1 MTENSDNKK
10 IARARIDRG
19 LCIGAA
25 TCMAV
30 MPESFELDGE
40 DKAVLIRK
48 DGSKSSDVTMVAD
61 LQDDNQEMLLMAAQS
76 CPTQAIFLEDD
87 DGEQV
92 YP

>member
-1 MTENSDNKK
+1 
-10 IARARIDRG
+10 
-19 LCIGAA
+19 
-25 TCMAV
+25 MAV

-48 DGSKSSDVTMVAD
+48 DGGKSSDITAVAD

>member
-1 MTENSDNKK
+1 MTENNDNKK
-10 IARARIDRG
+10 IARVRIDRG

-30 MPESFELDGE
+30 MPDSFELDGE

-48 DGSKSSDVTMVAD
+48 DGGKSSDTTAVGD
-61 LQDDNQEMLLMAAQS
+61 LQDQNQEMLLMAAQS
-76 CPTQAIFLEDD
+76 CPTQAITLEME